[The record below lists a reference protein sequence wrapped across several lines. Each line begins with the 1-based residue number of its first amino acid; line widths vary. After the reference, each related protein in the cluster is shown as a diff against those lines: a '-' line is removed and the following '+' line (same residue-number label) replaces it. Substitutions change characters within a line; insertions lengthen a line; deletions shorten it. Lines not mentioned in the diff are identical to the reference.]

1 MKELADLPPVALI
14 ALGVTLAFIFVVR
27 HFGLASGQ
35 KAGPENKAP
44 IAAVI
49 VDPTALNKA
58 TAAVEEH
65 TAAVK
70 RHTEVVEDV
79 GKHVGHLG
87 TEMNRIREELRI
99 WREIERNA
107 R

>member
-1 MKELADLPPVALI
+1 MEKLSDLPPTALI

-27 HFGLASGQ
+27 HFGLASGE
-35 KAGPENKAP
+35 KTGPENKAP

-65 TAAVK
+65 TAVMK
-70 RHTEVVEDV
+70 QQMEVIEDA
-79 GKHVGHLG
+79 GSHVGHLA
-87 TEMNRIREELRI
+87 TEVNRLREELRI

>member
-1 MKELADLPPVALI
+1 MEKLADLPPTALI
-14 ALGVTLAFIFVVR
+14 ALGVTIAFIFAAR
-27 HFGLASGQ
+27 YFGLASGE
-35 KAGPENKAP
+35 KTGPENKAP

-65 TAAVK
+65 TAVMK
-70 RHTEVVEDV
+70 RQTDVIEDAA
-79 GKHVGHLG
+79 KHLGHLA
-87 TEMNRIREELRI
+87 TEMDRIREELRI
-99 WREIERNA
+99 RREIERNA

>member
-1 MKELADLPPVALI
+1 MEKLADLPPTALI

-27 HFGLASGQ
+27 HFGLASGE
-35 KAGPENKAP
+35 KTGPENKAP

-58 TAAVEEH
+58 TAALEEH
-65 TAAVK
+65 TTAIK
-70 RHTEVVEDV
+70 RHTDVVEDV
-79 GKHVGHLG
+79 AKHVDFLG
-87 TEMNRIREELRI
+87 NEMSRIREELRI
-99 WREIERNA
+99 RREIERNA

>member
-1 MKELADLPPVALI
+1 MEKLADLPPTALI

-27 HFGLASGQ
+27 HFGLASGE
-35 KAGPENKAP
+35 KTGPENKAP

-58 TAAVEEH
+58 TAALEEH
-65 TAAVK
+65 TTAIK
-70 RHTEVVEDV
+70 RHTDVVEDV
-79 GKHVGHLG
+79 AKHVDFLG
-87 TEMNRIREELRI
+87 NEMSRIREELRI
-99 WREIERNA
+99 RREIERSA